1 MVNLLA
7 YIALCGVIVA
17 TFGAAWSVLE
27 WFATGRP
34 PRSVRWVAD
43 RVGPR
48 VPRRLRL
55 RGRRRRSEPE
65 PLPAVLL
72 GLELRR
78 LGAEVQRID
87 SSDLPAK
94 AMRLRAATAAYDYVL
109 LEACRSL
116 EVPLPGT
123 DGPIGTPLTQDQRLA
138 AETSLVGAGFTW

>member
-34 PRSVRWVAD
+34 PRTVRWVAD
-43 RVGPR
+43 RVRPHL
-48 VPRRLRL
+48 PRRL
-55 RGRRRRSEPE
+55 RRRRSEPE
-65 PLPAVLL
+65 PLPPVLL

-116 EVPLPGT
+116 EVPMPGT
-123 DGPIGTPLTQDQRLA
+123 AGPIGTPLTQDQRLA

>member
-7 YIALCGVIVA
+7 YLALCGVIVA

-43 RVGPR
+43 RVRPR
-48 VPRRLRL
+48 LPHRL
-55 RGRRRRSEPE
+55 RRRRREPE
-65 PLPAVLL
+65 PLPPVLL

-123 DGPIGTPLTQDQRLA
+123 ASPIGTPLTQDQRLA

>member
-7 YIALCGVIVA
+7 YLALCGVIVA

-43 RVGPR
+43 RVRPR
-48 VPRRLRL
+48 LPHHL
-55 RGRRRRSEPE
+55 RRRRREPE
-65 PLPAVLL
+65 PLPPVLL

-116 EVPLPGT
+116 EVPLPGKAS
-123 DGPIGTPLTQDQRLA
+123 PIGTPLTQDQRLA

>member
-34 PRSVRWVAD
+34 PRSVRWVA
-43 RVGPR
+43 
-48 VPRRLRL
+48 RRLGSRRPRL
-55 RGRRRRSEPE
+55 RRRRPEPE
-65 PLPAVLL
+65 PMPPVLL

-116 EVPLPGT
+116 EVPMPHMAT
-123 DGPIGTPLTQDQRLA
+123 PIGTPLTQDQRLA
-138 AETSLVGAGFTW
+138 AETSLVGAGFSW